1 MNDVIIIGGGLSGLY
16 TGYNILKNA
25 KNSKVVILE
34 KEGRFGG
41 RVETFKNRNMSV
53 ESGAGRFHNKNKLLN
68 ELLEEFKLTDKK
80 ISIGSMKFT
89 WNNEN
94 QEVLKLENMNKDIK
108 HTIGE
113 SKKTTSEILRNQ
125 TFYNYIA
132 NVLGKERANEIQNHF
147 GYSSEFTHMNAYD
160 ALVLMKD
167 HLITNNKYFA
177 LSGGLEQIIKELTK
191 RIKNM
196 GGQIL
201 TRHEAE
207 HIDYDKTT
215 ACFAIKCYNYAKIY
229 NSRQCVCAVTS
240 NVLGKL
246 SIFKPVHKY
255 TKLINEL
262 PLCRIYSK
270 FPVKNDAWFSEIPR
284 MTMNN
289 KIRML
294 IPINPKT
301 GIIMISYT
309 DNNYA
314 KYWNRLYRAKGI
326 ECVDREHKKI
336 IDKEFGIN
344 IPTPTDTKVFYY
356 EHGVAYFAPGFNS
369 DIMLKKIMKP
379 YDDIPLYACGENF
392 SKQNNQWMEGSLDT
406 SKYIMKYILKD
417 INKYI

>member
-16 TGYNILKNA
+16 TGYNILKTV
-25 KNSKVVILE
+25 KNIKVVILE
-34 KEGRFGG
+34 KEERLGG

-53 ESGAGRFHNKNKLLN
+53 ESGAGRFHNKNNLLN
-68 ELLEEFKLTDKK
+68 ELLEELQLMDKK
-80 ISIGSMKFT
+80 ISIGNMKFT
-89 WNNEN
+89 WSNEN
-94 QEVLKLENMNKDIK
+94 QDVIKLENMNKDIK
-108 HTIGE
+108 YTIIE
-113 SKKTTSEILRNQ
+113 SNKTSDDILRNQ
-125 TFYNYIA
+125 TFYSYIA
-132 NVLGKERANEIQNHF
+132 NVLGKEKANEIQDHF

-167 HLITNNKYFA
+167 HLITNNQYFA

-201 TRHEAE
+201 TRREVE
-207 HIDYDKTT
+207 NIDYDKTT
-215 ACFAIKCYNYAKIY
+215 ARFSIKCYNYVKIY

-240 NVLGKL
+240 NTLSKL
-246 SIFKPVHKY
+246 TIFKPVHKY
-255 TKLINEL
+255 IKLIKEL

-270 FPVKNDAWFSEIPR
+270 FPVKNDAWFSGIPR

-289 KIRML
+289 KIRMM
-294 IPINPKT
+294 IPINPDD

-314 KYWNRLYRAKGI
+314 KYWNRLYKTKGI
-326 ECVDREHKKI
+326 EGVDREHKKI
-336 IDKEFGIN
+336 IDRVFGIN
-344 IPTPTDTKVFYY
+344 IPIPIDTKVFYY

-406 SKYIMKYILKD
+406 SKDIMKDIMKD
-417 INKYI
+417 INK